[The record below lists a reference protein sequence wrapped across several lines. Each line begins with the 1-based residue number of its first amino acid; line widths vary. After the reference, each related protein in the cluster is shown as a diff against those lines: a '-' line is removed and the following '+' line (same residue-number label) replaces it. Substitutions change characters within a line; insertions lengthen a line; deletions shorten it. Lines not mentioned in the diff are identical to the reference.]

1 MPILMYHRIADDG
14 PDSLVRW
21 RVPPPDFARQIAWL
35 AVEGFTSI
43 GLDEWLTVH
52 RRDPVALARG
62 LVLTFDDAYADFVTT
77 AWPIL
82 QRHGF
87 GATMFVPTQFMGDV
101 AEWDREFGEPAP
113 LMPWLEL
120 DALVEAGLEIGA
132 HTISHPRLT
141 RLPTETEIVREVV
154 GSRDH
159 LAARYGRPV
168 PTFAYPYGDYN
179 ETVARVVEDAGFRLA
194 VTITPMSAGPFAL
207 GRLGVFGD
215 EPFEK
220 FVEKIT
226 NGREK

>member
-1 MPILMYHRIADDG
+1 MYHRIADDG

-21 RVPPPDFARQIAWL
+21 RVPPLDFARQIEWL
-35 AVEGFTSI
+35 AMEGFTSI

-52 RRDPVALARG
+52 RRDPAALARRV
-62 LVLTFDDAYADFVTT
+62 VLTFDDAYADFVTT
-77 AWPIL
+77 AWPVL

-87 GATMFVPTQFMGDV
+87 GATMFVPTQFMGGV
-101 AEWDREFGEPAP
+101 AEWDREFGDPAP
-113 LMPWLEL
+113 LMPWHEL

-154 GSRDH
+154 GSRDL
-159 LAARYGRPV
+159 LAARYSRTV

-194 VTITPMSAGPFAL
+194 VTVAPLSAGPFAL

-215 EPFEK
+215 EPFET
-220 FVEKIT
+220 FVEKVT
-226 NGREK
+226 SDSET

>member
-21 RVPPPDFARQIAWL
+21 RVPEPDFVRQIEWL
-35 AVEGFTSI
+35 ATEGYTSI
-43 GLDEWLTVH
+43 GLDDWWTVH
-52 RRDPVALARG
+52 RRDPASLMRRV
-62 LVLTFDDAYADFVTT
+62 VLTFDDAYADFITA
-77 AWPIL
+77 AWPVL

-87 GATMFVPTQFMGDV
+87 GATMFVPTQFMGGV

-113 LMPWLEL
+113 LMSWTEL
-120 DALVEAGLEIGA
+120 DKLADQGLEIGA

-141 RLPTETEIVREVV
+141 RLPTEIEIVREVV
-154 GSRDH
+154 GSRDR
-159 LAARYGRPV
+159 LEERYRRPV

-194 VTITPMSAGPFAL
+194 VTIAPISTGPFAL

-215 EPFEK
+215 EPFEI
-220 FVEKIT
+220 FVEKVA
-226 NGREK
+226 GSAA